1 MKRAIMISKDL
12 KTLLLALAGTALLA
26 SCGEKKKETPSAEET
41 STVIETEAA
50 GTPEAA
56 GIGFDKEELNTFF
69 NQYLSLQES
78 LVASDPAR
86 AQEIARSM
94 GEISMEGMPEVST
107 SIAALSESDQLGEQR
122 AIFFI
127 LSKAMVPYLE
137 SHLKSGEIYQQ
148 FCPMAFENTGAFWFS
163 DSEEIL
169 NPYFGDAML
178 RCGKV
183 EKTFGAL

>member
-26 SCGEKKKETPSAEET
+26 SCGEKKKESPSVEET
-41 STVIETEAA
+41 STVTESK
-50 GTPEAA
+50 AA
-56 GIGFDKEELNTFF
+56 GIGFDKEELNSFF

-86 AQEIARSM
+86 AQEIARAM
-94 GEISMEGMPEVST
+94 REISLEGMPEVSK

-122 AIFFI
+122 AIFFM
-127 LSKAMVPYLE
+127 LNKAMVPHLE
-137 SHLKSGEIYQQ
+137 SHLNSGEIYQQ